1 MQSVRISLV
10 LLFKSSFPSLTSL
23 HMLCS
28 IFERQCNIIERASI
42 ENKTNILMNF
52 TETPADFREIVIM
65 FLFKIHFTDDYFQ
78 REALEAH
85 NRYRMIHGA
94 PPLKLDP
101 QLSLEAEKFAKHLA
115 KLGSARHDIKSSL
128 RKQGEG
134 ENVARGCSEW
144 GGLTASGA
152 VHRW

>member
-1 MQSVRISLV
+1 MI
-10 LLFKSSFPSLTSL
+10 
-23 HMLCS
+23 
-28 IFERQCNIIERASI
+28 
-42 ENKTNILMNF
+42 F
-52 TETPADFREIVIM
+52 TEIPPNFRETLM
-65 FLFKIHFTDDYFQ
+65 FLFKINFTDDYFK

-115 KLGSARHDIKSSL
+115 KLGGARHDVKSSL